1 MKDPYIDSDGNSY
14 DWETI
19 QEWLHLNPF
28 SPFTRNPLN
37 ITNLV
42 PNRALKVV
50 IDEFVRFGFKFDILL
65 KKYESLKCILGVG
78 RLKKD
83 LKIVALLV
91 RKLLRWDQLQ
101 VKSK

>member
-1 MKDPYIDSDGNSY
+1 MNTSGSDYTVTPDSFICPISQAIMKDPYIDSEGNSY

-19 QEWLHLNPF
+19 QEWLQLNPF

-50 IDEFVRFGFKFDILL
+50 IDEFVRFGFKVRSTQEI
-65 KKYESLKCILGVG
+65 YVSLNAFLEREG
-78 RLKKD
+78 
-83 LKIVALLV
+83 
-91 RKLLRWDQLQ
+91 
-101 VKSK
+101 